1 MRAHL
6 DSPNVHFLQ
15 KRKKIKKK
23 QIKKD
28 YELTKCQVIKE
39 KENDKETPQ
48 PVTSFNSN

>member
-39 KENDKETPQ
+39 IGEASLSLSLSYN
-48 PVTSFNSN
+48 FL